1 MTHTE
6 VNLGILSRDQMMAVI
21 ILMTRRLQAAYAA
34 IGETIADDI
43 LQAWLDHQIEI
54 IENEPMSGLP
64 AEEIAGIRTAAIT
77 LINAARKPRPEPV
90 REQS

>member
-6 VNLGILSRDQMMAVI
+6 VNLGVLNRDQMMAVI
-21 ILMTRRLQAAYAA
+21 ILMTRRLQSAYAA
-34 IGETIADDI
+34 IGETVTDDV
-43 LQAWLDHQIEI
+43 LQAWLDHQVKI
-54 IENEPMSGLP
+54 IENETMSGLP

-90 REQS
+90 GEQS

>member
-6 VNLGILSRDQMMAVI
+6 VNLGVLNRDQMMAVI

-34 IGETIADDI
+34 VGETVADDT

-64 AEEIAGIRTAAIT
+64 AEDIAGIRSAAIT
-77 LINAARKPRPEPV
+77 LINAARRPRPEPV
-90 REQS
+90 R

>member
-6 VNLGILSRDQMMAVI
+6 VNLGVLNRDQMMAVI

-34 IGETIADDI
+34 VGETVTDDT

-64 AEEIAGIRTAAIT
+64 AEDIAGIRSAAIT
-77 LINAARKPRPEPV
+77 LINAARRPRPEPV
-90 REQS
+90 R

>member
-6 VNLGILSRDQMMAVI
+6 VNLGILNRDQMMAVI

-34 IGETIADDI
+34 IGETVADDV
-43 LQAWLDHQIEI
+43 LQAWQDHQIEI

-77 LINAARKPRPEPV
+77 LIHAARKPRPEPV